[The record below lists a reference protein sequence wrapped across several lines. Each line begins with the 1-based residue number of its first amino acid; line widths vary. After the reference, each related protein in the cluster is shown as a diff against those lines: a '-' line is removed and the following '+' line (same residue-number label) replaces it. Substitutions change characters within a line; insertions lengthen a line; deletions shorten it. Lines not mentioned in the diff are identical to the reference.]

1 MTPQMDTTERNE
13 LKSVVRGTIHLPGGD
28 GYDEARQV
36 WNAMID
42 RRPAAIVG
50 AAGIEDVTATVRFA
64 GERGLPVAIRCGGH
78 NVAGSAVGDGGIV
91 IDLSTFKSLRV
102 DPAERRARAGGG
114 VLWGEYDRETQAFGL
129 ASPGGAV
136 STTGIAGLTLGGGYG
151 YLSRRYG
158 MACDNL
164 LSATVVTA
172 SGELVSASAHSHP
185 DLFWAL
191 RGGGGNFGVV
201 TEFEFQLHPV
211 RDPVGGMIAFPFE
224 MSKTVLRRFRDLSLE
239 ASDDLVLMAAIMP
252 APDGGKIVGVVMSHT
267 GTDEEGER
275 AIRPFREL
283 GSVLMDTIGRMPYCA
298 MQRQIDMS
306 YPKGRRHYWKSAFLK
321 DLTDD
326 VIDLMIETVCTSPSP
341 LNTLLVEAH
350 GGAVAR
356 IANDATAFGHRNA
369 KFNLSI
375 LGISENP
382 AIDAEQRAW
391 ARAGWEKIRPYSTGG
406 AYVNY
411 LSEGEDVHAAYS
423 DARFQRLAAIKAQ
436 YDPANLFRFNQ
447 NIPPAKDRRPSALR
461 PHGRQNRK

>member
-1 MTPQMDTTERNE
+1 MTPQMETSEQKE
-13 LKSVVRGTIHLPGGD
+13 LTNVVQGTIHLPGGD
-28 GYDEARQV
+28 GYDTARQV
-36 WNAMID
+36 WNGMID

-50 AAGIEDVTATVRFA
+50 AAGIADMMAAVRFA
-64 GERGLPVAIRCGGH
+64 SERGMPVAIRCGGH
-78 NVAGSAVGDGGIV
+78 NVAGNAVGDGGIV
-91 IDLSTFKSLRV
+91 IDLANFKSVRV
-102 DPAERRARAGGG
+102 DPAKHRARAGGG
-114 VLWGEYDRETQAFGL
+114 VLWGEYDHETQAFGL

-172 SGELVSASAHSHP
+172 SGELVTASADSHA

-211 RDPVGGMIAFPFE
+211 RDPVAGMIVFPFA
-224 MSKTVLRRFRDLSLE
+224 MSKAVLQRFRDLSLE
-239 ASDDLVLMAAIMP
+239 ANDDLVLMAAILP
-252 APDGGKIVGVVMSHT
+252 APAGGNIVGVVMSHT
-267 GTDEEGER
+267 GSDEEGER

-283 GSVLMDTIGRMPYCA
+283 GSVLMDTVGRMPYCS
-298 MQRQIDMS
+298 MQRQIDLS
-306 YPKGRRHYWKSAFLK
+306 YPKGQRHYWKSAFLK
-321 DLTDD
+321 SLTDD
-326 VIDLMIETVCTSPSP
+326 VIDLMIETVSMSPSP
-341 LNTLLVEAH
+341 LNALLVEAY

-356 IANDATAFGHRNA
+356 VPNDATAFGNRDV

-382 AIDAEQRAW
+382 AIDAEQMAW
-391 ARAGWEKIRPYSTGG
+391 ARAGWQKIRPYSTGG

-411 LSEGEDVHAAYS
+411 LSEGEDVHSAYS
-423 DARFQRLAAIKAQ
+423 DARFERLAAIKAQ
-436 YDPANLFRFNQ
+436 YDPTNLFRFNQ
-447 NIPPAKDRRPSALR
+447 NIPPAK
-461 PHGRQNRK
+461 G